1 MVKNQRTSETKG
13 NKRNKKI
20 QRKGIETK
28 QMSVIGKKNTGKGST
43 MNRKK
48 GTRKARKKRHI

>member
-1 MVKNQRTSETKG
+1 MVKSQRTSETKG

-28 QMSVIGKKNTGKGST
+28 QMSEKKKKKHGKG
-43 MNRKK
+43 KYDE
-48 GTRKARKKRHI
+48 